1 MSDYKAPFMKIKDAC
16 VETGISQYRLRA
28 LCKSGFA
35 PHIRSGTVYLIDV
48 PRLLEKLREAP
59 TLEIDS
65 SIERLGVPS
74 QSQDD
79 IAKERS
85 I

>member
-16 VETGISQYRLRA
+16 AATGISQYRLSA
-28 LCKSGFA
+28 FCKRGFA

-59 TLEIDS
+59 PPETVAHVEQGDDS
-65 SIERLGVPS
+65 AQRRGV
-74 QSQDD
+74 
-79 IAKERS
+79 
-85 I
+85 